1 MEKKQLGR
9 IFLDLVRMLYLI
21 QNFLKLPAKF
31 EFPQLPNMIF
41 LNEALVND

>member
-9 IFLDLVRMLYLI
+9 IFLYLVRMFDLI
-21 QNFLKLPAKF
+21 QNFLKLLAQF
-31 EFPQLPNMIF
+31 EFPQLSNMIF